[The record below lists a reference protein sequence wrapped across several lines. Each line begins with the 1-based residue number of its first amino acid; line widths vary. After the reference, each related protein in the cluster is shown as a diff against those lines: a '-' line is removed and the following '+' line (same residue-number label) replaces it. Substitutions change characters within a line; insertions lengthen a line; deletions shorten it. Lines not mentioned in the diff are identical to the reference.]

1 MKKAIRQMR
10 LELFAFL
17 ALSVL
22 LGGPVAYSRL
32 QGRDM
37 QNMPGMSMSQS
48 KPKARK
54 KRTTAKKRRPANKR
68 QMGNMPGMNTPG
80 TNMSGMHRRKAAP
93 RRRKVLP
100 PKMDKMPM

>member
-10 LELFAFL
+10 LELFGVL

-32 QGRDM
+32 QGQDT
-37 QNMPGMSMSQS
+37 QNMPGMSMSKS
-48 KPKARK
+48 KPKAQK

-80 TNMSGMHRRKAAP
+80 MHRRKAAP

-100 PKMDKMPM
+100 PKMDK